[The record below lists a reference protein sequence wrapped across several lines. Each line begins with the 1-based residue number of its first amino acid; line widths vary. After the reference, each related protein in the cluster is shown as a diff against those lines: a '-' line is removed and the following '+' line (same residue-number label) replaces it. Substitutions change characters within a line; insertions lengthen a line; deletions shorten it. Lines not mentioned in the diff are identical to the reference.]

1 MDEEKRNKITAA
13 VVVNAI
19 LLVVILVA
27 VVIAQIVEINVKQ
40 RRKDALLEDYYQ
52 LVREYEGATDFLDK
66 YEKDSAIH
74 DFIITMKNNGFSDDE
89 IYDLLV
95 KRDNKD

>member
-27 VVIAQIVEINVKQ
+27 VVIVEINVKQ
-40 RRKDALLEDYYQ
+40 RRKAALLEDYYQ